1 MPGVIIFSIG
11 RVLAND
17 FIGRGYPEINT
28 YIAMLIAFTNLILNL
43 WLIPLYGIKGA
54 AIATSISYS
63 FDVIIKSI
71 VFSRKNSVPYSEFI
85 VMKLS
90 DFELYKN
97 KVSIFLKKR

>member
-1 MPGVIIFSIG
+1 MV

-28 YIAMLIAFTNLILNL
+28 YIALLIALTNLILNL

-54 AIATSISYS
+54 AIATSISYT

-71 VFSRKNSVPYSEFI
+71 VFSRKNNVPYSEFI
-85 VMKLS
+85 VMKKIS
-90 DFELYKN
+90 DFQLYKN
-97 KVSIFLKKR
+97 KFSTLLKN